1 MEIAMKRKR
10 YPDEQ
15 ITSALRQSGTP
26 VEKIRPMLGTAEQTF
41 YRWKKQL
48 AGMGVSEIRR

>member
-1 MEIAMKRKR
+1 MKRKR